1 MSFRLP
7 QLSAD
12 PQTRFPSPEIA
23 LAEPDGLLAFGGDL
37 SPQRLLNAY
46 RSGIFPWY
54 SDDEPILWWSPSQR
68 AVFRTDAV
76 HLPKRVRSSL
86 RDSNWIVR
94 MDTAFEEV
102 IAACATAPRAGQAG
116 TWITSAMQRAYI
128 ALHRLGHAHSVEV
141 FDGSAVDGGRLV
153 GGLYG
158 LAVGRMFC
166 GESMY
171 SAESGASTAALAAL
185 ARHLHAHGWP
195 LIDAQ
200 VPNAHTQRLGVETWT
215 RRDYLHA
222 LAALRDC
229 DAATGTF
236 ADGFGNY
243 PASVLACTPLP

>member
-12 PQTRFPSPEIA
+12 PQAQFPSPEFA

-37 SPQRLLNAY
+37 SPQRLLHAY

-54 SDDEPILWWSPSQR
+54 SDGEPILWWSPSQR
-68 AVFRTDAV
+68 AVFRTDAI
-76 HLPKRVRSSL
+76 HLPTRLRRSL

-94 MDTAFEEV
+94 MNTSFDEV

-116 TWITSAMQRAYI
+116 TWITPAMQHAYS
-128 ALHRLGHAHSVEV
+128 ALHRLGHAHSIEV
-141 FDGSAVDGGRLV
+141 LDGGQLV

-158 LAVGRMFC
+158 LAIGRMFC

-171 SAESGASTAALAAL
+171 SAESGASTVALVAL

-200 VPNAHTQRLGVETWT
+200 VPNAHTQRLGVETWS

-222 LAALRDC
+222 LAGLRDG
-229 DAATGTF
+229 DGAATS
-236 ADGFGNY
+236 ADGFGDY
-243 PASVLACTPLP
+243 SASELAGTSLA

>member
-12 PQTRFPSPEIA
+12 PEARFPSPEFA

-54 SDDEPILWWSPSQR
+54 SDGEPILWWSPSQR
-68 AVFRTDAV
+68 AVFRTDAI
-76 HLPKRVRSSL
+76 HLPTRLRRSVRG
-86 RDSNWIVR
+86 SNWIVR

-102 IAACATAPRAGQAG
+102 ISACASAPRAGQDG
-116 TWITSAMQRAYI
+116 TWITPAMQRAYL
-128 ALHRLGHAHSVEV
+128 ALHRLGHAHSIEV
-141 FDGSAVDGGRLV
+141 VDGGRLV

-158 LAVGRMFC
+158 LAIGRMFC

-171 SAESGASTAALAAL
+171 SAESGASTVALAAL

-200 VPNAHTQRLGVETWT
+200 VPNAHTVRLGVETWS
-215 RRDYLHA
+215 RRDYLQA
-222 LAALRDC
+222 LAALLDC
-229 DAATGTF
+229 DATTEKL
-236 ADGFGNY
+236 DRGFGEN
-243 PASVLACTPLP
+243 PASTLANTAPA

>member
-1 MSFRLP
+1 MSLRLP

-12 PQTRFPSPEIA
+12 PEAPFPSPESA

-68 AVFRTDAV
+68 AVFRTDAI
-76 HLPKRVRSSL
+76 HLPTRLHRSL
-86 RDSNWIVR
+86 RDSNWVVR
-94 MDTAFEEV
+94 MDTAFEEI
-102 IAACATAPRAGQAG
+102 IAACAMAPRAGQAG
-116 TWITSAMQRAYI
+116 TWITPAMQRAYV
-128 ALHRLGHAHSVEV
+128 ALHRLGHAHSIEV
-141 FDGSAVDGGRLV
+141 FDGTRLV

-171 SAESGASTAALAAL
+171 SSESGASTVALAAL
-185 ARHLHAHGWP
+185 ARHLHGRGWS

-200 VPNAHTQRLGVETWT
+200 VPNSHTRRLGVETWS

-229 DAATGTF
+229 EAAALNVATG
-236 ADGFGNY
+236 FGEY
-243 PASVLACTPLP
+243 PASALASTAPT